1 MAISWPADR
10 VLFFEGTLPAGFA
23 SGPMLEYTYEH
34 SAGMDTRPDVPNMV
48 SSQTDLREDVARAL
62 QDRIEIIINDSV
74 VLLPFSAP
82 QPLDADY
89 CGRIGQ
95 VLVQLLAAAVRDGRL
110 DPRSSDVID
119 LHRLVAERALPA
131 ETLFNF
137 AYLTERSA
145 LEDLALNDRVGSTS
159 EVWPLATQLVR
170 RASFDLLAAFTD
182 RIQQEP
188 TGAAVRDR
196 LTTLY
201 TRAMMD
207 AVLGTVLQ
215 RAERGGWSVVLII
228 FDIDRLSEIN
238 QTYGYGV
245 GDRILER
252 MGIQMRKYFRQED
265 WVFRHSED
273 SIAVLLAE
281 TTQADAEVLA
291 RHAMGMV
298 EERLGFRDHRTEA
311 RVQVTVSAA
320 VVAVKV
326 VPSEPIEAERMVF
339 EAEAALDRAK
349 RAGRSSIECVEI
361 APAALSVEVAA
372 LYLDCSPA
380 TIQKLIADGTIK
392 TSGKDPVLADR
403 QSVEAYRLQRKQ
415 KSPGS

>member
-1 MAISWPADR
+1 MAIPWPPDR
-10 VLFFEGTLPAGFA
+10 VLFFEGTVPAGFT

-34 SAGMDTRPDVPNMV
+34 PADMDTRPDVANMV
-48 SSQTDLREDVARAL
+48 PSQTDLREDVARAL
-62 QDRIEIIINDSV
+62 LDRIEIIINDSI

-110 DPRSSDVID
+110 DPRGSFVID
-119 LHRLVAERALPA
+119 LHRLVAERALPV

-145 LEDLALNDRVGSTS
+145 LDDLAMNDRVGSTS
-159 EVWPLATQLVR
+159 EVWPLAAQLVR

-188 TGAAVRDR
+188 TGAGVKDR

-215 RAERGGWSVVLII
+215 RAERGGWSVVLIV

-238 QTYGYGV
+238 QMYGYGV

-281 TTQADAEVLA
+281 TSPADAEVLA
-291 RHAMGMV
+291 RHVLGMV

-320 VVAVKV
+320 VVAVQV
-326 VPSEPIEAERMVF
+326 MASEPIEAERMVF
-339 EAEAALDRAK
+339 EAEAALDCAK
-349 RAGRSSIECVEI
+349 RAGRGSIECVEI
-361 APAALSVEVAA
+361 TPAALSVEVAA

-380 TIQKLIADGTIK
+380 TVQKLIADGTIK
-392 TSGKDPVLADR
+392 TSGQDPVLADR

-415 KSPGS
+415 KVPGS